1 MRNFSN
7 RDQSQISWKLGPL
20 QTELEDYVVNSCQE
34 LKLKITR
41 FLQAYSEAS
50 GANELEQLVSNAQR
64 MISFSSTLALSHQLL
79 RQHYMK
85 TDVKGRQLTA
95 T

>member
-1 MRNFSN
+1 MRNISN
-7 RDQSQISWKLGPL
+7 RDPSQISWKLGPL
-20 QTELEDYVVNSCQE
+20 QTELEDHVVNSCQE

-50 GANELEQLVSNAQR
+50 GANEHEQLVSNAQP

-79 RQHYMK
+79 RQHYLK
-85 TDVKGRQLTA
+85 TDVKGRRLTA